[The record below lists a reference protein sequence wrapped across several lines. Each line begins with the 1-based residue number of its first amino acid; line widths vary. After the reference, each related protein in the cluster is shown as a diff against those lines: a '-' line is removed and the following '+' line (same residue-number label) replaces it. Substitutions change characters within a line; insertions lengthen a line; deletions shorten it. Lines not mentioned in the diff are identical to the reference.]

1 MPISAALKAH
11 LKSGVTTLC
20 RCWSVTRA
28 DGLVLGFTDHDI
40 DLSFGGISYVANS
53 GMTAQALQQTTGLS
67 VDNTEALGALSPG
80 AVTEVDI
87 QAGRYDGAE
96 VLSWLVNW
104 ADVLQ
109 RALLFRGSLGE
120 IRRGGGGFHAE
131 LRGLTEALNQPKGM
145 VYQAPCAAVLGDAR
159 CRFDLSTPGYFT
171 DRSVEAVED
180 NRVFTFANLAG
191 FDFGWFE
198 RGKLSLLSGAA
209 AGLSGLVKNDVQG
222 ETSRTIE
229 LWQTLRAEVL
239 PGDTLRLEAGCD
251 KGAETCRLKF
261 NNFLNY
267 RGFPDIPGE
276 DWLMSYPSQGAVNDG
291 GSLKR

>member
-1 MPISAALKAH
+1 MAGK
-11 LKSGVTTLC
+11 
-20 RCWSVTRA
+20 
-28 DGLVLGFTDHDI
+28 LVGP
-40 DLSFGGISYVANS
+40 S
-53 GMTAQALQQTTGLS
+53 
-67 VDNTEALGALSPG
+67 
-80 AVTEVDI
+80 
-87 QAGRYDGAE
+87 
-96 VLSWLVNW
+96 
-104 ADVLQ
+104 Q

-131 LRGLTEALNQPKGM
+131 LRGLTEALNQPQGM

-159 CRFDLSTPGYFT
+159 CGFNLSAPGYFT
-171 DRSVEAVED
+171 DRSVEVVED
-180 NRVFTFANLAG
+180 NRVFTFADLAG

-198 RGKLSLLSGAA
+198 RGKLSLQSGAA

-222 ETSRTIE
+222 EASRTIE
-229 LWQTLRAEVL
+229 LWETLRAEVL

-251 KGAETCRLKF
+251 KRRETCRLKF

-291 GSLKR
+291 GS